1 MLDSII
7 SGVVIIDSNDHV
19 IVDLNKT
26 AAKMIGLPKE
36 DIIGNVCHKFICSA
50 EIGQCP
56 VTHPGQNLDRSERI
70 LLNSK
75 GEQIPILKTVKKFE
89 KGDHLY
95 LIESFID
102 ISNLKK
108 TEKELLVKEKAID
121 SSLNAIFLADTE
133 GNLTYANPSFLKL
146 WGYDD
151 EKEILGRSSVE
162 LWQDENIAEQVK
174 NELLSEGSW
183 TGELLARKKDGTDF
197 SVSLSSNVVFNELGD
212 PVCLMASFVD
222 ITEIKKANLLIKR
235 KLEIQR
241 TISSVSSMFVSP
253 ENIDDAINLALQ
265 KICDL
270 CGCSRS
276 YIFRFSNDGERMNNT
291 HEYCPEGVTPQK
303 DNLQDLPVSMFPWW
317 MDRLHKGESIHIT
330 DVSSLTEEASAER
343 SILEMQGIRSL
354 IVLPL
359 YMNNELIGYLG
370 LDNILNDGE
379 WTKED
384 IDILSMVS
392 QIIGAGLECKNA
404 EDLLI
409 AAKISAENANR
420 AKTEFIANMNHEL
433 RTPLN
438 SIIGF
443 SDVLY
448 NENFGTL
455 SDIQKK
461 YLSNVIK
468 NGKHLLEIVND
479 LLDISKIEAGKM
491 ELFREK
497 FVILDIINGIK
508 ATMMPLAKKKD
519 IDLKCSINMDDP
531 QIVADALKFKQ
542 ILYNLVSNAI
552 KFTDQG
558 GSVTIGV
565 ERSDDLVSVF
575 VEDTGFGISQKDQ
588 DKLFYPFIQVDSSN
602 SRKYGGTGLGLALV
616 KNFVEMHDGNV
627 WVESEVGKGSK
638 FTFTIPVQNQIT
650 TK

>member
-1 MLDSII
+1 
-7 SGVVIIDSNDHV
+7 
-19 IVDLNKT
+19 
-26 AAKMIGLPKE
+26 MIGLPKE